1 MTASPISCDPGRL
14 ERLLENEL
22 PSADEAEATRHV
34 AECAT
39 CRTRLEQLAA
49 DRSWW
54 REAATQ
60 LRGGEWK
67 EDGTLWLT
75 SRDFAASDATA
86 DHTGGE
92 AVNQPENDAWLQS
105 LDFLDACDDPAMLGR
120 IGSYDVLEMIGSGG
134 FGVVLKGYD
143 RELNRYVAIKVL
155 APHLAHSAAARKRF
169 AREAQAAAAIVHP
182 HVVPIHAVDAGR
194 SLPYLVMPFIAG
206 ESLQQRI
213 DRVGPLDLK
222 EILRIGLQTA
232 HGLAAAHAQGLVHR
246 DIKPANILLE
256 HGVDRVMLTDFG
268 LARAMDDA
276 SLTRSTVIAGTPQY
290 MSPEQARGEAIDFRT
305 DLFSLGSV
313 MYAMCVGHPPFRAET
328 MLGVLRR
335 VSDEAPRPVRELN
348 ADVPAWLE
356 MVLERLLAKTASR
369 RFQSAAELAELLEQC
384 LAHVQQP
391 TVSRLPDSL
400 FHRCDRSPARSRRIA
415 MGTGLAV
422 ALIVLGAYGA
432 AFLAGMLPFGSAA
445 VDEQPPSIARKAAA
459 PNLVEAG
466 PADDT
471 RSVPAALIDASSSPR
486 GSPVATGPAPPW
498 HDASDWRELAGIAA
512 ELERLEQWAP
522 VRNFRRPGGAGR

>member
-14 ERLLENEL
+14 ERLLENDL
-22 PSADEAEATRHV
+22 PSADEAAATQHV
-34 AECAT
+34 ADCTT

-60 LRGGEWK
+60 LRGGRWE

-75 SRDFAASDATA
+75 SRDFAASGATA
-86 DHTGGE
+86 DQAGGGVGCQ
-92 AVNQPENDAWLQS
+92 AENGAWLPS

-120 IGSYDVLEMIGSGG
+120 MGSYDVLEMIGSGG

-182 HVVPIHAVDAGR
+182 HVVPIHAVDGGT
-194 SLPYLVMPFIAG
+194 LPYLVMPFIAG

-213 DRVGPLDLK
+213 DRVGPLEVK
-222 EILRIGLQTA
+222 EILRIGMQTA

-335 VSDEAPRPVRELN
+335 VSDESPRPVRELN
-348 ADVPAWLE
+348 PDMPAWLE
-356 MVLERLLAKTASR
+356 IVLQRLLAKTAAR
-369 RFQSAAELAELLEQC
+369 RFQSAADLAALLEQC

-391 TVSRLPDSL
+391 TVSRLPESL
-400 FHRCDRSPARSRRIA
+400 VGRSVRLPASRRRRMVQA
-415 MGTGLAV
+415 VSAV
-422 ALIVLGAYGA
+422 ALIGLGTYGVA
-432 AFLAGMLPFGSAA
+432 SLTGTLAMSTAEGEQEAPA
-445 VDEQPPSIARKAAA
+445 VVPQSESSKPI
-459 PNLVEAG
+459 EA
-466 PADDT
+466 D
-471 RSVPAALIDASSSPR
+471 ALSSPR
-486 GSPVATGPAPPW
+486 GARGPDESVPGW
-498 HDASDWRELAGIAA
+498 HDTSDWQELAGISA
-512 ELERLEQWAP
+512 ELQRLERWA
-522 VRNFRRPGGAGR
+522 R